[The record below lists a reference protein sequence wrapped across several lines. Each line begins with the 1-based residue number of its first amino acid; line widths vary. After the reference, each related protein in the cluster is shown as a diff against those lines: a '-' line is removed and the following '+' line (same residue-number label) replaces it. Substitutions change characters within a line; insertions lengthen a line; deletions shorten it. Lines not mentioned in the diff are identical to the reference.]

1 LINLKNKVLSKN
13 KNFLMRSLVLLS
25 KYTKDLK
32 FNKNIKMVMAEND
45 DMALSEHIEEFS
57 QRLVFCV
64 VILIISTIFC
74 FADVKEIVRLFQAPA
89 VGVKFLQFSP
99 GEYFFASVKIAAF
112 CGILISSPIV
122 LYQLLLYLIPGLT
135 KKEREIVLP
144 ASLGSGVLFILGL
157 LFSYFFLVPAA
168 LRFFIAYGS
177 EVVEPF
183 WSFDQYFDFIAVL
196 LFATGLAFQVPAVQ
210 VVLGLLEIVTGKRML
225 AAWKYVIVICT
236 IVAAVIT
243 PSTDPV
249 TQILLSTALLS
260 LYLAGSGFVILVKK
274 ENLEFK

>member
-1 LINLKNKVLSKN
+1 MFNTFYKTIDSRQINANS
-13 KNFLMRSLVLLS
+13 S
-25 KYTKDLK
+25 
-32 FNKNIKMVMAEND
+32 IKMNMLVD
-45 DMALSEHIEEFS
+45 DEMALSEHIEEFS
-57 QRLVFCV
+57 QRLIFC
-64 VILIISTIFC
+64 LISLFLVTIIC

-89 VGVKFLQFSP
+89 IGVKFLQFAP
-99 GEYFFASVKIAAF
+99 GEYFFASVKISAF
-112 CGILISSPIV
+112 CGVLISSPLI

-135 KKEREIVLP
+135 KEERNIVLP
-144 ASLGSGVLFILGL
+144 VSFGSGILFFIGL

-177 EVVEPF
+177 DVVEPF

-210 VVLGLLEIVTGKRML
+210 VVLGLLGIVTGEKML
-225 AAWKYVIVICT
+225 SAWKYVIVICT

-249 TQILLSTALLS
+249 TQILLSSALLS
-260 LYLAGSGFVILVKK
+260 LYLGGSGFVILIKK
-274 ENLEFK
+274 